1 MNQILHESK
10 NILKSLNFHYGL
22 NIPFNKNKLLKYFE
36 SKNYNGGY
44 QNLFQ
49 VLLDYPVYKDYDN
62 NSYKATSLKD
72 LLKNYDPKQYSK
84 EQLRDYYLNVI
95 YAENLKNKYGI
106 ELDLQCKNEIKKLE
120 NCLYNNKEK
129 ITFIP
134 ISNNKKIIENSCRKE
149 VKSINKCIKV
159 TKK

>member
-1 MNQILHESK
+1 MNHILHESK
-10 NILKSLNFHYGL
+10 NILKSLKFHYGL
-22 NIPFNKNKLLKYFE
+22 NIPYSNKSLINYFKI
-36 SKNYNGGY
+36 KNYNGGY

-49 VLLDYPVYKDYDN
+49 VLLDYPVTNDYDN

-84 EQLRDYYLNVI
+84 EQLRDYYINVI

-106 ELDLQCKNEIKKLE
+106 ELDLECQNEIKLLE

-129 ITFIP
+129 ITFVP
-134 ISNNKKIIENSCRKE
+134 ISNNKKIIEKACKKE
-149 VKSINKCIKV
+149 VHLINKCIKV
-159 TKK
+159 KK